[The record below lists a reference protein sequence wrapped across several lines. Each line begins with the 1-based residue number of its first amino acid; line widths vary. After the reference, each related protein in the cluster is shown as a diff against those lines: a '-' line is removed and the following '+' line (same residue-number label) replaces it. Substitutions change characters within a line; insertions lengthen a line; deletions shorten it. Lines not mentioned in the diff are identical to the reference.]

1 MKRPL
6 SLLLV
11 ALCSGELLFPSLA
24 QDSTANRAAAIAERD
39 AAEERYKRLSSA
51 VDDLW
56 NAKGEQDRRLAALTE
71 EIRNLRAE
79 SSRTDTSKYV
89 TRDELNKL
97 VKTVE
102 EIERKREAD
111 KKLILEQFEELKRD
125 LKSDLRKM
133 LSAPPPST
141 SPKSTKQSKTESSNE
156 KAPGKSAETSSANQ
170 EGVWYT
176 VEPRNTLS
184 LIVAE
189 HNAVFNKQGKKTS
202 LKLVEDANPGLK
214 PASIKAGQKIFIPL
228 VPQ

>member
-1 MKRPL
+1 MSPRLSWPGSPCCAESLRERSPAQVKAQSSKLKAQTLPPPRPAPGTLNLELSLRRSYFRRMKRPL

-79 SSRTDTSKYV
+79 SSRPETSKYV

-141 SPKSTKQSKTESSNE
+141 SPKSTKQS
-156 KAPGKSAETSSANQ
+156 
-170 EGVWYT
+170 
-176 VEPRNTLS
+176 
-184 LIVAE
+184 
-189 HNAVFNKQGKKTS
+189 
-202 LKLVEDANPGLK
+202 
-214 PASIKAGQKIFIPL
+214 
-228 VPQ
+228 